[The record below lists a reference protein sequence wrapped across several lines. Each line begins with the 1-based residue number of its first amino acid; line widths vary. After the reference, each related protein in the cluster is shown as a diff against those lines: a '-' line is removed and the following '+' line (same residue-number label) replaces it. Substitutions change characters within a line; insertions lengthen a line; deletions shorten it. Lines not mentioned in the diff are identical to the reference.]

1 MNFKK
6 WLLASLVVWV
16 VCFILDWIIHGGILM
31 GYYAATPQYW
41 LGESEMTAR
50 MWAMILG
57 QLLFSLLF
65 CAIYTKGIREGGLAE
80 GIRYGLWIGLLLN
93 LPVYFIRWSV
103 EPLPGALLF
112 LQSLFGFVATVIL
125 GGILGVIYGKA
136 AKT

>member
-6 WLLASLVVWV
+6 WLLASLIVW
-16 VCFILDWIIHGGILM
+16 ILVFLLDLLIHGTILM
-31 GYYAATPQYW
+31 GYYEQTADRW
-41 LGESEMTAR
+41 LSQSEMGAR

-65 CAIYTKGIREGGLAE
+65 CAIYTKGLREGGLAE

-93 LPVYFIRWSV
+93 LPVFFIRWSV

-112 LQSLFGFVATVIL
+112 LQSLFGLIATVIV
-125 GGILGVIYGKA
+125 GGVLGVVYGKVT
-136 AKT
+136 KT

>member
-16 VCFILDWIIHGGILM
+16 LCFIFDWIIHGGILM
-31 GYYAATPQYW
+31 DYYEATAEHWRP
-41 LGESEMTAR
+41 ESEMGAR

-57 QLLFSLLF
+57 QLLFALLF
-65 CAIYTKGIREGGLAE
+65 CAIYTKGLREGGLAE
-80 GIRYGLWIGLLLN
+80 GIRYGIWIGLLFN

-103 EPLPGALLF
+103 EPLPGAYLF
-112 LQSLFGFVATVIL
+112 LSSLFGFIEVIIL
-125 GGILGVIYGKA
+125 GGILGIIYGKV